1 MNKKLK
7 LILAIGLF
15 VVLAQSVSGAEDKPK
30 EPAKEVDDR
39 ISLGFT
45 AAEKVVFLEEMRQM
59 LVSIQGIM
67 AGIGAEDRE
76 LIIKSA
82 RYSGNRMARET
93 PESIKNKTLFAT
105 MRKSYF
111 NFI

>member
-30 EPAKEVDDR
+30 ELAKEVDDR

-93 PESIKNKTLFAT
+93 PESIKNKTLVCNTEFH
-105 MRKSYF
+105 
-111 NFI
+111 I